1 MFAVLRRLFPA
12 KASSTP
18 TEAAAAVAHDLKPDD
33 GAVRPGVDLADGV
46 ATAGLSWWGASLWWA
61 SLLLS
66 LILMGLAALQGWYD
80 PQWGVPH
87 NLPIGAW
94 AVLAA
99 GFGFAAVLC
108 ALVLLAQLQRAALAQ
123 QNALVQSEAQARAQE
138 KEARRI
144 NDASQAAILRLM
156 NELQQVAEG
165 DLTQQATVS
174 EDVTGAIADSVN
186 YTVEELRNLVQ
197 QVQTT
202 TLRVGETAERA
213 EDASI
218 KLLAA
223 STEQLHEIRQTSQS
237 VLDIAA
243 RISHVSQQAQ
253 GAASAARQSRVAA
266 ETGSRAVH
274 EAIEGMNRIRHQM
287 QETAKRIKRLGE
299 SSQEIGEITEFI
311 DDLAEQ
317 TQVLALNATIQA
329 AAAGEAGR
337 GFSVVAEE
345 VQRLAERS
353 AEATRQI
360 TARVRAIQTD
370 TQDTVLAM
378 ERSTR
383 EVVEGTR
390 RSDNAGAA
398 LAEID
403 RLSFQVADLIVQ
415 IATSATQEAELAG
428 QTASQIQRI
437 FVVTEQ
443 TGEGTRATVQ
453 QLRELTQLA
462 NELRLSV
469 ARFTIA

>member
-87 NLPIGAW
+87 NLPIGVW
-94 AVLAA
+94 AVVAA

-223 STEQLHEIRQTSQS
+223 STEQLHGRRGTGKPGQKQ
-237 VLDIAA
+237 
-243 RISHVSQQAQ
+243 IS
-253 GAASAARQSRVAA
+253 
-266 ETGSRAVH
+266 
-274 EAIEGMNRIRHQM
+274 
-287 QETAKRIKRLGE
+287 
-299 SSQEIGEITEFI
+299 
-311 DDLAEQ
+311 
-317 TQVLALNATIQA
+317 
-329 AAAGEAGR
+329 
-337 GFSVVAEE
+337 
-345 VQRLAERS
+345 ER
-353 AEATRQI
+353 R
-360 TARVRAIQTD
+360 
-370 TQDTVLAM
+370 
-378 ERSTR
+378 
-383 EVVEGTR
+383 
-390 RSDNAGAA
+390 
-398 LAEID
+398 
-403 RLSFQVADLIVQ
+403 
-415 IATSATQEAELAG
+415 
-428 QTASQIQRI
+428 
-437 FVVTEQ
+437 
-443 TGEGTRATVQ
+443 
-453 QLRELTQLA
+453 
-462 NELRLSV
+462 
-469 ARFTIA
+469 

>member
-12 KASSTP
+12 KVDSTP
-18 TEAAAAVAHDLKPDD
+18 AEAAAAVLHDSKP
-33 GAVRPGVDLADGV
+33 VDEPAEGI
-46 ATAGLSWWGASLWWA
+46 ATEDLSWWGASHWWV

-66 LILMGLAALQGWYD
+66 LMLMVLAAMQGWFN
-80 PQWGVPH
+80 PEWAVPH

-94 AVLAA
+94 GVVAA

-108 ALVLLAQLQRAALAQ
+108 ALVMLAQLQRAAGAQ
-123 QNALVQSEAQARAQE
+123 QQALVQSEALARAQE

-186 YTVEELRNLVQ
+186 YTVEELRSLVQ
-197 QVQTT
+197 QVQIT
-202 TLRVGETAERA
+202 TLRVGETTERA
-213 EDASI
+213 EDTSI

-337 GFSVVAEE
+337 
-345 VQRLAERS
+345 
-353 AEATRQI
+353 
-360 TARVRAIQTD
+360 ARP
-370 TQDTVLAM
+370 
-378 ERSTR
+378 
-383 EVVEGTR
+383 
-390 RSDNAGAA
+390 
-398 LAEID
+398 
-403 RLSFQVADLIVQ
+403 
-415 IATSATQEAELAG
+415 
-428 QTASQIQRI
+428 
-437 FVVTEQ
+437 
-443 TGEGTRATVQ
+443 
-453 QLRELTQLA
+453 
-462 NELRLSV
+462 LRL
-469 ARFTIA
+469 RRLGWWR